1 MCVDGD
7 HVWVG
12 ERGESG
18 APEAPDPASGASPAG
33 LRSRRRKVVGA
44 LLRVVLLVAV
54 GAAVVVFRDR
64 LAEWWDGLVGVA
76 WSWVA
81 LAALTQL
88 LSLHCLALQQRVL
101 VRAGGGDVPLRHA
114 STTIYAGNTIA
125 STVPVAGAAAS
136 AAYTYRRLHA
146 LGNSPALVGWA
157 LAVSGI
163 AATATLA
170 VVLAVG
176 SAATGSLWGSLGAF
190 LATAAGVLPVVGL
203 VLVLRHERSR
213 TVVVRLATGVV
224 TTLSRWVRSLR
235 GRQVERRIEELL
247 TSLGAFRLSFGA
259 ASAAGLLALANWVL
273 DVAALALALV
283 AVGAPVPWQG
293 LLLAWGAGALVS
305 SARLTPGGIGVVEA
319 ALASAL
325 VAVGLPASQAV
336 PAVLVYRLV
345 SLWLLVGIGAL
356 LLLADPGSTARG
368 GRRRHADTP
377 AS

>member
-1 MCVDGD
+1 MSG
-7 HVWVG
+7 G
-12 ERGESG
+12 GESG
-18 APEAPDPASGASPAG
+18 ASQAQGPPSGASPTG
-33 LRSRRRKVVGA
+33 RRRARRRVRNLV
-44 LLRVVLLVAV
+44 LRGVLLVAA

-64 LAEWWDGLVGVA
+64 IAEWWDGLVGIA
-76 WSWVA
+76 WSWVV
-81 LAALTQL
+81 LAALSQL
-88 LSLHCLALQQRVL
+88 LSLHFLALQQRGL

-114 STTIYAGNTIA
+114 TVTIYAGNTIA
-125 STVPVAGAAAS
+125 STVPVAGAPAS

-176 SAATGSLWGSLGAF
+176 SAATGSLWGALGAF
-190 LATAAGVLPVVGL
+190 FATAAGVVPVLGL

-213 TVVVRLATGVV
+213 TVVVRFATGVV
-224 TTLSRWVRSLR
+224 TALARWVRSLR
-235 GRQVERRIEELL
+235 ERDVGRRIDELL
-247 TSLGAFRLSFGA
+247 TSLGAFRLSFGTA
-259 ASAAGLLALANWVL
+259 TAAGLFALANWVL
-273 DVAALALALV
+273 DVAGLALALV
-283 AVGAPVPWQG
+283 AVGAPIPWQG
-293 LLLAWGAGALVS
+293 LLLAWAAGALVS

-325 VAVGLPASQAV
+325 VAAGLPASQAV

-345 SLWLLVGIGAL
+345 SLWLPVGIGAL

-368 GRRRHADTP
+368 GRRRHAGTRG
-377 AS
+377 S